1 MSHRISFEA
10 LTVRDVYSFCKGSK
24 QVSLTIIINVDAQ
37 ATR

>member
-10 LTVRDVYSFCKGSK
+10 LSVRDVYSCCKGSK
-24 QVSLTIIINVDAQ
+24 QVSLTIIIHVDVQ